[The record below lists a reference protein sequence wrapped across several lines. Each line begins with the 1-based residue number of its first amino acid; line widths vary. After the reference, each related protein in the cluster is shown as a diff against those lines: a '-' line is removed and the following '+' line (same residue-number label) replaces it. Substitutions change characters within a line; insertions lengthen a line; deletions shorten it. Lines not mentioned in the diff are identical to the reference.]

1 MRNDFICI
9 SRTAAAACC
18 CCCARIYL
26 IYLTWRGREPRFQIP
41 GQHFVKKKRFLWRAD
56 SIQLQRKPFTCNSS
70 GASWRTILPLKQ
82 VFLFC
87 WWLNPHAVR
96 VLKKKE
102 RTCCVTYTTENVCS
116 SLVTILRFAQ
126 LHPVFHFPPTN
137 KERGLLPSL
146 FTFIFSSWINSI
158 WFFD

>member
-1 MRNDFICI
+1 MNDFICI

-96 VLKKKE
+96 VLKRKRELVASHIQQK
-102 RTCCVTYTTENVCS
+102 TCAPLWSRFSGSPSSIRSFTFHQQTKNVDFCLVCS
-116 SLVTILRFAQ
+116 PLF
-126 LHPVFHFPPTN
+126 F
-137 KERGLLPSL
+137 LLE
-146 FTFIFSSWINSI
+146 
-158 WFFD
+158 